1 LIAAPA
7 AGAHVERRLNWGPGM
22 ENTPAGSSPL
32 PRLHRDRF
40 GSVERRALLGFAAGA
55 LDADRPLMVN
65 FVVTRR
71 CNLSCGY
78 CHEYDHTSAP
88 VPFETL
94 CARIDHL
101 ARLGVVLVAF
111 TGGEALLHPRLA
123 DLVAHARA
131 RGMSASIMT
140 NGFLLTADRIRAFNE
155 AGLFA
160 MQISVDAVRPNETTK
175 KALRPL
181 IPKLRLLA
189 QHARFRVRVNTVF
202 GAAPPREALEVARV
216 AMQFG
221 FDAKCALIRK
231 GDGTLDALDAE
242 ARAVY
247 EEIERLGGRRFEGL
261 GEGFQG
267 ALLRDGQVDWKCRA
281 GARFFH
287 VCENGLV
294 HLCAPRMG
302 APGTPLLAYT
312 VEDIRRAF
320 RERKGCAA
328 HCPVAYAHQ
337 LSAVDRFRSQ
347 PHADGGHAPPT
358 AAAPARK
365 HLAVIA

>member
-1 LIAAPA
+1 
-7 AGAHVERRLNWGPGM
+7 
-22 ENTPAGSSPL
+22 
-32 PRLHRDRF
+32 
-40 GSVERRALLGFAAGA
+40 
-55 LDADRPLMVN
+55 MVN
-65 FVVTRR
+65 LVVTRR

-94 CARIDHL
+94 RERIDQL
-101 ARLGVVLVAF
+101 ARLGTVLVAL
-111 TGGEALLHPRLA
+111 TGGEALLHPRIA
-123 DLVAHARA
+123 DLVAHVRA

-140 NGFLLTADRIRAFNE
+140 NGFLLTADRIRALND

-160 MQISVDAVRPNETTK
+160 MQVSVDAVQPNEATK

-181 IPKLRLLA
+181 MPKLRLLA

-216 AMQFG
+216 AMELG

-231 GDGTLDALDAE
+231 GDGTLERLDDE
-242 ARAVY
+242 AHAVY
-247 EEIERLGGRRFEGL
+247 EELERVGGRRLARL
-261 GEGFQG
+261 GERFQG
-267 ALLRDGQVDWKCRA
+267 DLLREGHVDWKCRA

-302 APGTPLLAYT
+302 APGTPLAAYT
-312 VEDIRRAF
+312 VGDIRRAF
-320 RERKGCAA
+320 DQRKACASG
-328 HCPVAYAHQ
+328 CPVAYAHQ
-337 LSAVDRFRSQ
+337 LSQVDRFRSQ
-347 PHADGGHAPPT
+347 RALGGGHAPPS
-358 AAAPARK
+358 PAGLGRK
-365 HLAVIA
+365 HLPVIA